1 MYSRKCSYVSS
12 EINDTGFIVSWI
24 LRYNPVLIYIK
35 ILISIYVFVI
45 FFIKVFYALKVPLF
59 FLALVFI
66 FNHFIML

>member
-35 ILISIYVFVI
+35 ILIYP
-45 FFIKVFYALKVPLF
+45 YMYL
-59 FLALVFI
+59 
-66 FNHFIML
+66 